1 MEKITVS
8 NMALW
13 ITSDHDAYEYME
25 RLRWP
30 EGDVVCPHCGVLD
43 PAHYFLSPDN
53 GLSRTTT
60 RGKQSER
67 RVWKCKHCRKQFS
80 VTTGTV
86 FHGSKVSLRI
96 WLFVFFEM
104 CANKNGIAARE
115 IARKYGVAPKTA
127 WFMTQRIREA
137 MANDDSGKLSGN
149 IVMDETYIGGK
160 PANGHANDPRKSKF
174 GNNTARKMAAVALI
188 SEETG
193 EIRTKVVTNVTG
205 TVIQNMVRE
214 NVNTGQTVLHS
225 DSAPLYKTIAKELKA
240 HHVVNHNAGQY
251 VSELSHGTNKAENF
265 FSQLK
270 RSIDGTHHCISPIHL
285 QRYLTEFA
293 FRHSTHDLSDTERM
307 VRLMGQVQG
316 IRLSYRPLTGN

>member
-1 MEKITVS
+1 
-8 NMALW
+8 MALW
-13 ITSDHDAYEYME
+13 ITSEADAYEYME
-25 RLRWP
+25 SLRWP
-30 EGDVVCPHCGVLD
+30 DKPVCPDCGVIGD
-43 PAHYFLSPDN
+43 HYFLKPTN
-53 GLSRTTT
+53 GVSRATT
-60 RGKQSER
+60 RGSVSER
-67 RVWKCKHCRKQFS
+67 RVWKCKDCRKQFS

-160 PANGHANDPRKSKF
+160 PANWRANDPRKSKT

-205 TVIQNMVRE
+205 TVIQNMVRD

-270 RSIDGTHHCISPIHL
+270 RSIDGTHHCISPQLL

-293 FRHSTHDLSDTERM
+293 FRHSTHYLSDTERM
-307 VRLMGQVQG
+307 VRLMGQVHG
-316 IRLSYRPLTGN
+316 ARLSYKPLTV